1 MVYIY
6 MNKVPSAP
14 EPPRPKFMEQK
25 SYSGYSRKKKEV
37 QKEVKSV
44 VNPIID
50 EDMLG
55 KMEQE

>member
-1 MVYIY
+1 